1 MVEMP
6 RNLKASAEIMLSC
19 PQDIMKRLCAH
30 FADHG
35 DVAVDGACSRID
47 TAFGSASMEACQSC
61 LKVFAEGKDETSLAY
76 VKLSIAEHLLH
87 FAAAESPSIV
97 WQGDGAAG
105 QPLPYFREMR
115 VVRTADVT
123 PHMRR
128 LTLAGSD
135 LGRFATGGLHV
146 RLLLP
151 RDGAAPAWPVT
162 GVDGRPV
169 WPQAERRPDVRVYT
183 IRRIDVE
190 KGEVDIDFVLHD
202 GDGMPGAR
210 FAANARIGDIVG
222 MTGPGGG
229 DVPTADWCLLA
240 GDETALPAIGRMLEA
255 LPAGVHA
262 VVPIE
267 VADGDEEQELV
278 SQATLDIKWLHRNGV
293 APGKSALLQDAVRNV
308 PWPEDERSVFAW
320 VGCEHKSFRAIR
332 PYLRQDRKLP
342 RGAHLVVAYWRCGF
356 EGDTARQ
363 NDQT

>member
-1 MVEMP
+1 MVDMP
-6 RNLKASAEIMLSC
+6 RNLKASAEIALSC
-19 PQDIMKRLCAH
+19 PQDVMARLCAH

-47 TAFGSASMEACQSC
+47 TAFGSASMQACQRC
-61 LKVFAEGKDETSLAY
+61 LKVFAEGRDETSLAY

-87 FAAAESPSIV
+87 FAAAERPAIV

-105 QPLPYFREMR
+105 QKLPYFREMR
-115 VVRTADVT
+115 VVRSASVT

-128 LTLAGSD
+128 LTLAGND
-135 LGRFATGGLHV
+135 LGRFATGGFHV

-151 RDGAAPAWPVT
+151 RDDAVPAWPVT
-162 GVDGRPV
+162 GEDGRPA
-169 WPQAERRPDVRVYT
+169 WPEAERRPDVRVYT

-229 DVPTADWCLLA
+229 DVPSAGWCLLA
-240 GDETALPAIGRMLEA
+240 GDETALPAIGRIVEA

-262 VVPIE
+262 VVRIE
-267 VADGDEEQELV
+267 VADADEEQKLV

-293 APGKSALLQDAVRNV
+293 APGKSALLQNAVRDV
-308 PWPEDERSVFAW
+308 PWPEDGRSVFAW
-320 VGCEHKSFRAIR
+320 VGCEHRSFRAIR
-332 PYLRQDRKLP
+332 SYLRQDRKLE
-342 RGAHLVVAYWRCGF
+342 RNAHLVVAYWRCGF

-363 NDQT
+363 NDQS